1 MKQGGAGA
9 DGDSSRGAAVAATP
23 PASLVA
29 SSAPVVVPGLEPPG
43 SEGAEAG
50 EKVVHSRS
58 RVLFWGGTKVLG
70 DAFKLLVP
78 KSTEFMSSDAELW
91 NFLCSLKHEF
101 SPVILRS
108 KDVYGYASCRA
119 VVPDLPPGLSS
130 ASSTTRTAHRRDRP
144 WRRAAARGR
153 HLRATVATAAAR
165 GDARSRGG
173 GAKRAAKK
181 RGGEGA
187 ASAPQK
193 AATTPPPE
201 VGPRGCDGQQEQEPP
216 PPLSSPPPPPPK
228 DLKERAPPVPVA
240 LPLPP
245 WTPFEG
251 RSLEE
256 IWKAATPTLTTFPT
270 IRVRGNVWNRR
281 SLAAMRRR
289 AQRILRVNLTPF
301 VRLRRFPGVGC

>member
-1 MKQGGAGA
+1 MASGGGSPDEVFTGLWDPYAEGNNPYDQERGDEETLPLIEVDINTKDINMKDNIKNQTKAL
-9 DGDSSRGAAVAATP
+9 AATP

-58 RVLFWGGTKVLG
+58 RVLFWGDTKVLG

-130 ASSTTRTAHRRDRP
+130 ASSATRTAHRRDRP

-181 RGGEGA
+181 RG
-187 ASAPQK
+187 
-193 AATTPPPE
+193 
-201 VGPRGCDGQQEQEPP
+201 
-216 PPLSSPPPPPPK
+216 
-228 DLKERAPPVPVA
+228 
-240 LPLPP
+240 
-245 WTPFEG
+245 
-251 RSLEE
+251 
-256 IWKAATPTLTTFPT
+256 
-270 IRVRGNVWNRR
+270 
-281 SLAAMRRR
+281 
-289 AQRILRVNLTPF
+289 
-301 VRLRRFPGVGC
+301 